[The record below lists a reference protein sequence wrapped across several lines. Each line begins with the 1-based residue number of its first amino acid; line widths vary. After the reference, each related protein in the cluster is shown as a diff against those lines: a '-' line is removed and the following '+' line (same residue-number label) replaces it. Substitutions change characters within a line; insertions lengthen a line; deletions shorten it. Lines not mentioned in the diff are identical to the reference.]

1 MDGCILSNS
10 SPTEDVNNQTCRN
23 SRAAL
28 RRKISTFSNL
38 FYSAS
43 FFGTNQANQPITI
56 SAFAMRGWQ
65 VDVPVVIL
73 VEGLGHAEVFK
84 GLVGWSL

>member
-1 MDGCILSNS
+1 MRPLQPEIF
-10 SPTEDVNNQTCRN
+10 NNITCRN

-28 RRKISTFSNL
+28 RPKISTFFNL

-56 SAFAMRGWQ
+56 SAFVMRGWQ
-65 VDVPVVIL
+65 VDLPVVIF
-73 VEGLGHAEVFK
+73 VEGSGHAEVFK
-84 GLVGWSL
+84 GLVRWSL

>member
-1 MDGCILSNS
+1 MVSKF
-10 SPTEDVNNQTCRN
+10 SPTEDVNNLTCRN

-28 RRKISTFSNL
+28 RPKISTFFNL